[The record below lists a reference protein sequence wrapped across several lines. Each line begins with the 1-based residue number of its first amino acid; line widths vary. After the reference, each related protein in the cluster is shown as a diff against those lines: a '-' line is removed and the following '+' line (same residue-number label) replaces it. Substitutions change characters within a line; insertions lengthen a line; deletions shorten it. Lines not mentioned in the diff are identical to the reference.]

1 LLKDAP
7 RRYTMSKPTTETPML
22 MPVLGRGKHRTP
34 KSGACFME
42 YASLLA
48 GERWSD
54 HPACTHPAVAAL
66 ARLVND
72 CSSDARRTEL
82 ATLIPSVIGL
92 AGDGRRTSINVAVR
106 AMAAAIPVVS
116 YGRQRALAAGALRL
130 TSLVD
135 SRDVVEQELLAD
147 ALETVPD
154 AAVWAEH
161 FTVDLAPIDPRM
173 IDRMCDAIIRT
184 SVIGI
189 AEACVPDPDDRLRSL
204 LAETIADLSSSTVEA
219 EARMPEPQP
228 VA

>member
-1 LLKDAP
+1 
-7 RRYTMSKPTTETPML
+7 MSKPTTETPML

-42 YASLLA
+42 YASWLA

-72 CSSDARRTEL
+72 CSSDAHRSEL
-82 ATLIPSVIGL
+82 VELVPSVIGL
-92 AGDGRRTSINVAVR
+92 LGDGRRTSVAVAVR
-106 AMAAAIPVVS
+106 ALAAAVPVVS

-130 TSLVD
+130 SVLVNAA
-135 SRDVVEQELLAD
+135 DVAEQTMLAD
-147 ALETVPD
+147 ALEAVPD

-189 AEACVPDPDDRLRSL
+189 AEACVSDPDERLHSL
-204 LAETIADLSSSTVEA
+204 LATTIAALSSTAPA
-219 EARMPEPQP
+219 EERIPQP
-228 VA
+228 QPAA

>member
-1 LLKDAP
+1 
-7 RRYTMSKPTTETPML
+7 MSKPTTEAPML

-42 YASLLA
+42 YASWLA

-72 CSSDARRTEL
+72 CSSDGRRSEL
-82 ATLIPSVIGL
+82 VTLVPSVIGL

-106 AMAAAIPVVS
+106 ALSSAIPVVS

-130 TSLVD
+130 TALVD
-135 SRDVVEQELLAD
+135 SRDAVEQELLAD

-173 IDRMCDAIIRT
+173 IDRMCDAVIRT

-189 AEACVPDPDDRLRSL
+189 AEACVSDPDDRLHAL
-204 LAETIADLSSSTVEA
+204 LADTIADLSSSTVDA

>member
-1 LLKDAP
+1 MPKS
-7 RRYTMSKPTTETPML
+7 MMETPML

-42 YASLLA
+42 YASWLA

-54 HPACTHPAVAAL
+54 HPVCTHPAVAAL

-72 CSSDARRTEL
+72 CSTDARRSEL
-82 ATLIPSVIGL
+82 VTLVPSVIGL
-92 AGDGRRTSINVAVR
+92 TGDGRRTSISVAVR
-106 AMAAAIPVVS
+106 AMAAAIPIVS
-116 YGRQRALAAGALRL
+116 YGRQRALAAGAMRC
-130 TSLVD
+130 SALVHPD
-135 SRDVVEQELLAD
+135 DVAEQELLAD

-161 FTVDLAPIDPRM
+161 FTIDLAPIDPRM

-189 AEACVPDPDDRLRSL
+189 AEACVSDPDDRLHAL
-204 LAETIADLSSSTVEA
+204 LADIIASLSSTPLEA
-219 EARMPEPQP
+219 EIRMPEPQP
-228 VA
+228 AA